1 MFVFGEKDNP
11 NHKKLYIYIY
21 IYSFLLT
28 FVSMNINM
36 YDFFTIIRM
45 LITK

>member
-1 MFVFGEKDNP
+1 MFIFGENDNP
-11 NHKKLYIYIY
+11 NHKKLYIF
-21 IYSFLLT
+21 SFLLT